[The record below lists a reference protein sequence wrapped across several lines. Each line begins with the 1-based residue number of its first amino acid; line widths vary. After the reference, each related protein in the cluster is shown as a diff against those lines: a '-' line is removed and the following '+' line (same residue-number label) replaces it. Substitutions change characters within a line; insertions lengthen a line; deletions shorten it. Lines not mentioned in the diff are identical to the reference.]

1 MIQAPKITMEL
12 KDFLAC
18 PVTAKLL
25 LLHQLLKERTPCCG
39 PRFCNPLNLRSSDQ
53 NCLAKTQSTS
63 RWLIVSGA
71 WSHNRHKSGW
81 ARALFASLS
90 AVQHLSWWTS
100 QIKNLH
106 CSGDQLVHTWS
117 AGSKNISPWNMALYA
132 DLAEYTPEA
141 LSFHICWSWTPCWRT
156 FPSKISHN
164 STVQQ

>member
-1 MIQAPKITMEL
+1 MHLFLCFQMIQAPKITMEL

-106 CSGDQLVHTWS
+106 CSGDPTCPYLIRWLKAHITLKH
-117 AGSKNISPWNMALYA
+117 GSVCRFGRI
-132 DLAEYTPEA
+132 YT
-141 LSFHICWSWTPCWRT
+141 R
-156 FPSKISHN
+156 
-164 STVQQ
+164 ST